1 MMARLLWYLDR
12 SSPHQQNKPV
22 VKVGPPLT
30 KISGSVQEQ
39 PPLSSPASCLQ
50 NRKDTK
56 YCITKREP
64 NTKPTKMMGVAI

>member
-1 MMARLLWYLDR
+1 MARLLWYLDR

-30 KISGSVQEQ
+30 KLSGSAHGQ

-50 NRKDTK
+50 K
-56 YCITKREP
+56 
-64 NTKPTKMMGVAI
+64 